1 MKRPP
6 IEQIR
11 RLVLVALVAVALV
24 VGINYGLRRWQ
35 AYQAR
40 QAAPTTVPGDVQQQA
55 ERFTLSRSEAGQTLF
70 TVEAARTTERAG
82 KTTVLENV
90 VVKVYGRRGERS
102 DEIRTARCEYDVTG
116 TGQILCPG
124 EVSVHVSSG
133 AGAADDPKRAVEL
146 STSAVHF
153 DPASGSAWTDE
164 PVRFSFPQG
173 SGEAVGLRY
182 QGTDPAVEFEKQI
195 NIQASRGGTPV
206 VIRASQLRYFAREQ
220 AFELVPP
227 LEVRAGERV
236 LVADRLRMELDA
248 NFQTRK
254 IEAAGNVRASGRYAE
269 GTASARAAQVVAD
282 FGGEGRIAQLRVS
295 GQVLLERQSAKSKE
309 QLTCDEAVMSFSAA
323 SGEAERVNAMG
334 AARLLSTLATQT
346 RELRA
351 PTLELKLQGAKQ
363 VLTARPRGTL
373 TLRTPQGDERTL
385 TAERIDLQFENKD
398 RLRALNA
405 SGGVQTKLT
414 RPGSAPQ
421 ASSSQEMRARFDD
434 EGRLAEAEQWGQFRY
449 QGDRWQAEAG
459 RATYAAAAGLY
470 RLREQPVFWDAV
482 SRTTAHGIDLEEKTE
497 VLRAEGE
504 VRTTY
509 RSTDKSQPGLPA
521 PAGFGTGE
529 PVQLAAD
536 KLRAERASGRARYE
550 GRARMWQGERRLAAA
565 AIDLYQN
572 PNKLVAEGNV
582 SGLFVEAR
590 KETPADA
597 EKRRAVDVA
606 SQRATYVEGEH
617 RVLFEEQVVAHN
629 DFGTLRAPLLE
640 VFLAPGAQGTSSGVE
655 RALARGGVLIEQGT
669 AQATGERAEYSAAAQ
684 TVSVWGGAPKIT
696 DPTRGSTAG
705 DRLTLFLADGTLRVD
720 SAEGT
725 RTVTRRPWTR

>member
-24 VGINYGLRRWQ
+24 VGVNYGLRRWQ

-40 QAAPTTVPGDVQQQA
+40 QSAPTTVPGDVQQQA
-55 ERFTLSRSEAGQTLF
+55 ERLTLSRSEAGQTLF

-116 TGQILCPG
+116 TGHILCPG
-124 EVSVHVSSG
+124 EATVHVSSG

-182 QGTDPAVEFEKQI
+182 QGTDPAVQFEKQI
-195 NIQASRGGTPV
+195 RIQASRGGTPV
-206 VIRASQLRYFAREQ
+206 MIQASQLRYFAREQ

-236 LVADRLRMELDA
+236 LIADRLRMELDS
-248 NFQTRK
+248 NFQVRK
-254 IEAAGNVRASGRYAE
+254 IEATGNVRTSGRYAE
-269 GTASARAAQVVAD
+269 GTASAHAAQMVAD
-282 FGGEGRIAQLRVS
+282 FGAEGRIGQLRAT
-295 GQVLLERQSAKSKE
+295 GKVLLERQGAKSRE
-309 QLTCDEAVMSFSAA
+309 QLACDEAVMFFASG
-323 SGEAERVNAMG
+323 SGEAERVTASG
-334 AARLLSTLATQT
+334 SARLLSTLATQT

-351 PTLELKLQGAKQ
+351 PTMELELQGARQ

-373 TLRTPQGDERTL
+373 TLRTPQGDARTL

-405 SGGVQTKLT
+405 SGGVQMKLT
-414 RPGSAPQ
+414 RPGAAPQ
-421 ASSSQEMRARFDD
+421 TSTSQEMRARFDD
-434 EGRLAEAEQWGQFRY
+434 EGRLTEAEQWGQFRY

-459 RATYAAAAGLY
+459 RATYAAAPGLY
-470 RLREQPVFWDAV
+470 HLSEQPVFWDAA
-482 SRTTAHGIDLEEKTE
+482 SRTTARSIDLEEKTE
-497 VLRAEGE
+497 ILRAEGD

-509 RSTDKSQPGLPA
+509 RSTDRSQP
-521 PAGFGTGE
+521 GFGTGE

-550 GRARMWQGERRLAAA
+550 GRARMWQGESRLAASV
-565 AIDLYQN
+565 IDLYQN

-582 SGLFVEAR
+582 SGMFVEAR
-590 KETPADA
+590 KETPADG
-597 EKRRAVDVA
+597 EKRRAVEVA

-629 DFGTLRAPLLE
+629 DFGTLRAPVLE
-640 VFLAPGAQGTSSGVE
+640 VFLAPGAQGNSSGVE

>member
-1 MKRPP
+1 MMKRPP

-24 VGINYGLRRWQ
+24 VGVNYGWRRWQ

-40 QAAPTTVPGDVQQQA
+40 QSAPTTVPGDVQQQA
-55 ERFTLSRSEAGQTLF
+55 ERLTLSRSEAGQTLF

-116 TGQILCPG
+116 TGHILCPG

-133 AGAADDPKRAVEL
+133 AGGADDPKRAVEL
-146 STSAVHF
+146 TTSAVHF

-173 SGEAVGLRY
+173 SGEAIGLRY
-182 QGTDPAVEFEKQI
+182 QGTDPAVQFEKQI
-195 NIQASRGGTPV
+195 SIQASRGGTPMT
-206 VIRASQLRYFAREQ
+206 IQASQLRYFAREQ

-236 LVADRLRMELDA
+236 LIADRLRMELDS
-248 NFQTRK
+248 NFQVRK
-254 IEAAGNVRASGRYAE
+254 IEATGNVRASGRYAE
-269 GTASARAAQVVAD
+269 GAASARAAQMVAE
-282 FGGEGRIAQLRVS
+282 FGTEGRIGQLRAA
-295 GQVLLERQSAKSKE
+295 GQVMLERQGAKSRE
-309 QLTCDEAVMSFSAA
+309 QLACDEAVMFFASG
-323 SGEAERVNAMG
+323 SGEAERVTASG
-334 AARLLSTLATQT
+334 SARLLSTLANQT

-351 PTLELKLQGAKQ
+351 PTMELKLQGAKQ
-363 VLTARPRGTL
+363 VLTARPHGTP
-373 TLRTPQGDERTL
+373 RCARPKDERTL

-398 RLRALNA
+398 RARLECLGRRSNEADT
-405 SGGVQTKLT
+405 SG
-414 RPGSAPQ
+414 RRSQ
-421 ASSSQEMRARFDD
+421 ASTSQEMRARFDD
-434 EGRLAEAEQWGQFRY
+434 EGGWPRPSSGANSVSET
-449 QGDRWQAEAG
+449 AG
-459 RATYAAAAGLY
+459 RRKPAAPPTRPPRVYHLS
-470 RLREQPVFWDAV
+470 EQPVFWDAL
-482 SRTTAHGIDLEEKTE
+482 SRTTARSIDLEEKTE
-497 VLRAEGE
+497 ILRAEGD

-509 RSTDKSQPGLPA
+509 RSTERSQP
-521 PAGFGTGE
+521 GFGTGE

-550 GRARMWQGERRLAAA
+550 GRARMWQGESRLAAA
-565 AIDLYQN
+565 VIDLYQN
-572 PNKLVAEGNV
+572 PNKLVAEGDV

-590 KETPADA
+590 KEAPADA
-597 EKRRAVDVA
+597 EKRRAVEVA

-629 DFGTLRAPLLE
+629 DFGTLHAPELE
-640 VFLAPGAQGTSSGVE
+640 LFLAPGAQGNSSGVE

-720 SAEGT
+720 SAEGA

>member
-6 IEQIR
+6 IAQIR
-11 RLVLVALVAVALV
+11 RLVLVALITVSLIV
-24 VGINYGLRRWQ
+24 VGNYGWRRWR

-40 QAAPTTVPGDVQQQA
+40 QTIPATVPGDVQQQA

-90 VVKVYGRRGERS
+90 VVKVYGHRGERS

-116 TGQILCPG
+116 TGQIVCPG
-124 EVSVHVSSG
+124 EVTVRVSSG
-133 AGAADDPKRAVEL
+133 TGAQDPQRSVQLTTA
-146 STSAVHF
+146 AVHF

-182 QGTDPAVEFEKQI
+182 QGTDPAVELESQVT
-195 NIQASRGGTPV
+195 IQSSRGATPLE
-206 VIRASQLRYFAREQ
+206 IRATQLRFFARQQ

-227 LEVRAGERV
+227 FEVRAGQR
-236 LVADRLRMELDA
+236 LLLADRLRMELDA
-248 NFQTRK
+248 NFQTHR
-254 IEAAGNVRASGRYAE
+254 IEAAGNVRASGPYAE
-269 GTASARAAQVVAD
+269 GTASARAAQLVAD
-282 FGGEGRIAQLRVS
+282 FGFEGRISQLRAT
-295 GQVLLERQSAKSKE
+295 GKVLLERQSAKSRE
-309 QLTCDEAVMSFSAA
+309 QLTSDEAVMFFSPE
-323 SGEAERVNAMG
+323 GGQAERVTASG
-334 AARLLSTLATQT
+334 SARLLSTLENQS
-346 RELRA
+346 RDLRA
-351 PTLELKLQGAKQ
+351 PTLELKLQGDKQ

-373 TLRTPQGDERTL
+373 TLRGPQGDERTL
-385 TAERIDLQFENKD
+385 TADRIDLQFEHKN

-405 SGGVQTKLT
+405 SGAVQTKTT
-414 RPGSAPQ
+414 RPGAAPQ
-421 ASSSQEMRARFDD
+421 TSTSQEMRARFDD
-434 EGRLAEAEQWGQFRY
+434 SGRLTEAEQWGQFRY

-459 RATYAAAAGLY
+459 RATYTAADGLY
-470 RLREQPVFWDAV
+470 RLREQPVFWDAT
-482 SRTTAHGIDLEEKTE
+482 SRTTARVIELEEKTDA
-497 VLRAEGE
+497 LRAEGE

-509 RSTDKSQPGLPA
+509 HSTKEEKP
-521 PAGFGTGE
+521 GFGTGE

-550 GRARMWQGERRLAAA
+550 GRARLWQGESRLAADV
-565 AIDLYQN
+565 IDLYRN
-572 PNKLVAEGNV
+572 PRKLVAEGNV
-582 SGLFVEAR
+582 SGLFVEAQ
-590 KETPADA
+590 KDSAAGA
-597 EKRRAVDVA
+597 EKRRTVGVA
-606 SQRATYVEGEH
+606 SQRATYVEAEH
-617 RVLFEEQVVAHN
+617 RGLFEGQVVAHN
-629 DFGTLRAPLLE
+629 DFGTLHAPELE
-640 VFLAPGAQGTSSGVE
+640 VFLAPAAQGNSSGLE
-655 RALARGGVLIEQGT
+655 RALARGGVVIEQGT

-720 SAEGT
+720 SSEGT

>member
-11 RLVLVALVAVALV
+11 RLVLAALVAVALV
-24 VGINYGLRRWQ
+24 VGANYGWRRWQ

-40 QAAPTTVPGDVQQQA
+40 QSAPTTVPGDVQQQA

-90 VVKVYGRRGERS
+90 VVKVYGRRGERA
-102 DEIRTARCEYDVTG
+102 DEIRTTRCEYDVTG

-146 STSAVHF
+146 TTAAVHF

-173 SGEAVGLRY
+173 SGQALGMRY
-182 QGTDPAVEFEKQI
+182 QGTDPAVQFEKQI
-195 NIQASRGGTPV
+195 NIEASRGGTPM
-206 VIRASQLRYFAREQ
+206 VIRASQLRFFAREQ

-227 LEVRAGERV
+227 LEVRAGDRV
-236 LVADRLRMELDA
+236 LVADRLRMELDSS
-248 NFQTRK
+248 FQTRK
-254 IEAAGNVRASGRYAE
+254 VEAAGNVRASGRYAE
-269 GTASARAAQVVAD
+269 GTATAWAAQMVAD
-282 FGGEGRIAQLRVS
+282 FGGEGHIAQLRAA
-295 GQVLLERQSAKSKE
+295 GQVRLERQGAKSKE
-309 QLTCDEAVMSFSAA
+309 QLTCDEAVMFFSAGG
-323 SGEAERVNAMG
+323 GEAERVTAAG
-334 AARLLSTLATQT
+334 SARLLSTLADQT

-351 PTLELKLQGAKQ
+351 PTMELKLQGAKQ
-363 VLTARPRGTL
+363 TLTARPRGTL

-385 TAERIDLQFENKD
+385 TAERIDLQFENRD
-398 RLRALNA
+398 RLRGLNA
-405 SGGVQTKLT
+405 SGGVQMKLT
-414 RPGSAPQ
+414 RPGAAPQ
-421 ASSSQEMRARFDD
+421 TSASQEMRARFDD

-449 QGDRWQAEAG
+449 QSDRWQAEAG
-459 RATYAAAAGLY
+459 RATYSAAQGVY

-482 SRTTAHGIDLEEKTE
+482 SRTTARGIDLEEKTE
-497 VLRAEGE
+497 ILRAEGD

-509 RSTDKSQPGLPA
+509 RSTGKSQP
-521 PAGFGTGE
+521 GFGTGE

-536 KLRAERASGRARYE
+536 KLRVERATGRARYE
-550 GRARMWQGERRLAAA
+550 GRARMWQGESRLAASI
-565 AIDLYQN
+565 IDLYQN

-582 SGLFVEAR
+582 SGLFVEAP
-590 KETPADA
+590 KDSDA
-597 EKRRAVDVA
+597 EVEKRRAVEVA

-617 RVLFEEQVVAHN
+617 RVLFEEQVLAHN
-629 DFGTLRAPLLE
+629 DFGTLRAPVLE
-640 VFLAPGAQGTSSGVE
+640 VFLAPGAQGNSSGVE
-655 RALARGGVLIEQGT
+655 RALARGGVVIEQGT

-684 TVSVWGGAPKIT
+684 TVAVWGGAPKIT